1 MTMNSSNPAIEAIAI
16 GSHSGSGAPSQAEA
30 KNKASS
36 ANPVTHAI
44 TDNRSI

>member
-1 MTMNSSNPAIEAIAI
+1 MNSSNPAIEAIAI
-16 GSHSGSGAPSQAEA
+16 GSQSGLGAPAHA
-30 KNKASS
+30 VTKKTASS